1 MVHEIAFLAISQAHQ
16 FMHWLPAA
24 LRLAGEPGV
33 RVTVLVSSNAGQ
45 DFIRS
50 YDPDHKLQIKRLR
63 APSVRRHGLF
73 TPPPRVPVLLL
84 NARSIG
90 RYSTIVTT
98 ETTSSILRRLPGFK
112 SSMIHLKHG
121 AGDREGGYNPKH
133 AEFDLTLV
141 NGPKDKQRLIE
152 RGLATESNCVVVGY
166 GKFELV
172 RQQADNIFADRRPI
186 ALYNPHFDKKVGT
199 WGRHGKRIVQTME
212 SIPGWNFVVAPHVK
226 LRGGPAVRTDAGH
239 IVIDRGS
246 TRSIDMSYTQAASVY
261 IGDASSQ
268 VYEFIRTPRACIFLN
283 FDRIDWRADPAYAHW
298 HLGQVIESA
307 DELPTA
313 LARAYALQPQF
324 EPAQRQLSAASID
337 EADVPA
343 SERQA
348 QAILAFARNAH
359 AR

>member
-1 MVHEIAFLAISQAHQ
+1 MCASCSKRFNIRCEACDPRKAF
-16 FMHWLPAA
+16 
-24 LRLAGEPGV
+24 
-33 RVTVLVSSNAGQ
+33 NAK
-45 DFIRS
+45 
-50 YDPDHKLQIKRLR
+50 P
-63 APSVRRHGLF
+63 
-73 TPPPRVPVLLL
+73 
-84 NARSIG
+84 
-90 RYSTIVTT
+90 
-98 ETTSSILRRLPGFK
+98 
-112 SSMIHLKHG
+112 
-121 AGDREGGYNPKH
+121 
-133 AEFDLTLV
+133 
-141 NGPKDKQRLIE
+141 
-152 RGLATESNCVVVGY
+152 
-166 GKFELV
+166 LV
-172 RQQADNIFADRRPI
+172 RQQADSIFADRRPI

-212 SIPGWNFVVAPHVK
+212 SIPGWNFVIAPHVK
-226 LRGGPAVRTDAGH
+226 LRGGPAGRTDAGH

-337 EADVPA
+337 EAEVPA